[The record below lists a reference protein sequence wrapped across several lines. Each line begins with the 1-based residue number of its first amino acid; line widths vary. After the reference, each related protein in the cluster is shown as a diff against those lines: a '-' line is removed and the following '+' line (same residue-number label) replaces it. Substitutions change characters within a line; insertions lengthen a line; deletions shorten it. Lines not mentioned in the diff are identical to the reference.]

1 LKNYINKIIFILP
14 KYWIKNI
21 FYIISLTLLSAISEL
36 FGIGLIIPFLSLFL
50 DKGNFIFEYFPA
62 FKDLGEETLILYF
75 IFLFLIIFFFKN
87 IFLIIIQKIKINFS
101 YDLAKEISAKLYLR
115 YLKKKYIFFTLKNT
129 SELIR
134 NTTAEGHLFS
144 FGVILPILTLISEL
158 IIFLAIIIFLL
169 FYNPIA
175 TLTISI
181 VMILFGS
188 LVIIFQLKKIKMFGL
203 IRQTNANFLLK
214 LVTESIGNIKEIIL
228 SSNQKFFTSKFLH
241 HTNELAKA
249 GKKRDFFHILTRPI
263 LEVLTVLMFFILVY
277 MLTKFGSTYSEIF
290 VILGVFTFAAFK
302 LVSVIGNLMK
312 GIQDLRYNS
321 VVVNVIYK
329 ELLNDDNKFNYKNNF
344 PKTKNF
350 LKFKKIDLINV
361 NYSYPAND
369 LKIFEKINFEINS
382 GDKVGLVGKSGSGKT
397 TLINLLTGLIEPS
410 GGLIKLNEQNLQNNI
425 EDWQNMIGY
434 VSQNVYLADE
444 SILFNITLNKAGE
457 KVNLDRVNKLVE
469 ILDLKNLIQSKKD
482 GLNTSVGE
490 KGIKISG
497 GQIQRIGIAR
507 AMYDQPEIL
516 ILDEATNALDSLT
529 QDKVLRNI
537 SKEMQNRTVISISH
551 DKNSLRYCN
560 KIYSVNKNEIK
571 KID

>member
-1 LKNYINKIIFILP
+1 
-14 KYWIKNI
+14 
-21 FYIISLTLLSAISEL
+21 
-36 FGIGLIIPFLSLFL
+36 
-50 DKGNFIFEYFPA
+50 
-62 FKDLGEETLILYF
+62 
-75 IFLFLIIFFFKN
+75 
-87 IFLIIIQKIKINFS
+87 
-101 YDLAKEISAKLYLR
+101 
-115 YLKKKYIFFTLKNT
+115 
-129 SELIR
+129 
-134 NTTAEGHLFS
+134 
-144 FGVILPILTLISEL
+144 
-158 IIFLAIIIFLL
+158 
-169 FYNPIA
+169 
-175 TLTISI
+175 
-181 VMILFGS
+181 
-188 LVIIFQLKKIKMFGL
+188 
-203 IRQTNANFLLK
+203 
-214 LVTESIGNIKEIIL
+214 
-228 SSNQKFFTSKFLH
+228 
-241 HTNELAKA
+241 
-249 GKKRDFFHILTRPI
+249 
-263 LEVLTVLMFFILVY
+263 MFFILVY
-277 MLTKFGSTYSEIF
+277 MLIKYGSTYSEIF
-290 VILGVFTFAAFK
+290 VILGVFTFASLK
-302 LVSVIGNLMK
+302 LVSIIGNLMR

-329 ELLNDDNKFNYKNNF
+329 ELLNDNDDNKFNYKNNF

-350 LKFKKIDLINV
+350 LKFKKINLINV

-369 LKIFEKINFEINS
+369 LKIFEKVNFEINS

-410 GGLIKLNEQNLQNNI
+410 RGLIKLNEQNLQNNI

-457 KVNLDRVNKLVE
+457 KVNLDRVNELVE

-482 GLNTSVGE
+482 GLNTPVGE

-516 ILDEATNALDSLT
+516 ILDEATNALDSIT

-537 SKEMQNRTVISISH
+537 SKGMQNRTVISISH